1 MKTSAQTY
9 YYALGDVAGT
19 LFYLNRKDGSTEEYI
34 LEPLIIDT
42 KNKDLTIKALQ
53 RVMDN
58 PNFIAFPGTFEFV
71 EFMNEVEN
79 LKNKQY
85 LYSMTITFTP
95 EHLYIGII
103 LILVGLQI
111 YQLRLVNKLEKECD
125 DIWAQLGTLV
135 GNITSQILSLQKELN
150 DKQDKK

>member
-1 MKTSAQTY
+1 MKTTAKEY
-9 YYALGDVAGT
+9 YEALGAAVGT
-19 LFYLNRKDGSTEEYI
+19 LFYLNRKNGSTEEYI

-79 LKNKQY
+79 LKNK
-85 LYSMTITFTP
+85 
-95 EHLYIGII
+95 
-103 LILVGLQI
+103 
-111 YQLRLVNKLEKECD
+111 
-125 DIWAQLGTLV
+125 
-135 GNITSQILSLQKELN
+135 
-150 DKQDKK
+150 

>member
-34 LEPLIIDT
+34 LEPLLVDT

-58 PNFIAFPGTFEFV
+58 PDFIGFPGTKEFANFV
-71 EFMNEVEN
+71 NEVVET
-79 LKNKQY
+79 NK
-85 LYSMTITFTP
+85 
-95 EHLYIGII
+95 
-103 LILVGLQI
+103 
-111 YQLRLVNKLEKECD
+111 K
-125 DIWAQLGTLV
+125 
-135 GNITSQILSLQKELN
+135 
-150 DKQDKK
+150 